1 MKRFVITLFLTSLSF
16 SAMAEFKPRDISRFE
31 PTVPGD
37 KPVVFKP
44 GDQPIVAVQNDEF
57 AVVNY
62 GKTEL
67 CPAGGFYLVNIKRR
81 TYQFVDPGSCSATV
95 KVTLETVPY
104 TNKNIN
110 IQRLTFY
117 AGDEITARYPLY
129 GY

>member
-1 MKRFVITLFLTSLSF
+1 MKRTVITLFLTLLSF
-16 SAMAEFKPRDISRFE
+16 SAFAEFKPHDISRFE

-37 KPVVFKP
+37 KPVVFKST
-44 GDQPIVAVQNDEF
+44 DQPVVAVQNDEF
-57 AVVNY
+57 ATVNY

-67 CPAGGFYLVNIKRR
+67 CPAGGYYLVNIKRR
-81 TYQFVDPGSCSATV
+81 TYQFVDPGSCSAGV

-104 TNKNIN
+104 VNKSIK

-117 AGDEITARYPLY
+117 VGDEITARYPLY